1 MLPEGTRCEVIF
13 NELIM
18 SPSPSRDHQLILIK
32 LSSLLFQFLEARQ
45 TGTLLSAPFDVYFD
59 TQVSVVQPDLFVV
72 LKEDEEI
79 IQKNGVHGKPA
90 LVIEVISTNRAY
102 DTKRKRALY
111 EKAGV
116 KEYFMID
123 PENKNTT
130 LLTLNAQGVYVQKYE
145 QTGVLLSEILDC
157 RIEF

>member
-18 SPSPSRDHQLILIK
+18 SPSPSRDHQFAIIRLITL
-32 LSSLLFQFLEARQ
+32 LSQFLEDKK
-45 TGTLLSAPFDVYFD
+45 TGTLLAVPFDVYFENE
-59 TQVSVVQPDLFVV
+59 QSVVQPDIFVV
-72 LKEDEEI
+72 MNENEEI
-79 IQKNGVHGKPA
+79 IKKNGVHGTPA
-90 LVIEVISTNRAY
+90 LIIEIISTNRAY
-102 DTKRKRALY
+102 DTKRKRKLY

-130 LLTLNAQGVYVQKYE
+130 LLTLNTQGVYVQTYE
-145 QTGVLLSEILDC
+145 QTGVLLSEILGC